1 MVDADL
7 ARQGISDERVLA
19 AFRDVAREDF
29 VPKDLAAFAYDNAPL
44 PIGEAQTISQ
54 PYIVAVTV
62 AALSLG
68 GGERVLEVG
77 TGSGYAAAILGR
89 IAKEVYTIERIPSF
103 AELAR
108 ERLSRLGSRN
118 VCVRCGD
125 GSLGWAEHAPF
136 DAIAV
141 AAGCPRVP
149 RALREQLAIGG
160 RLVVPVGAS
169 EASQQLMRITRET
182 ETEYRQEQLASVRFV
197 PLIGEQGWAEATGWR
212 GAFAKSR
219 RPSTG

>member
-7 ARQGISDERVLA
+7 ALQGITDKRVLA
-19 AFRDVAREDF
+19 AFREVAREDF

-54 PYIVAVTV
+54 PYIVALTV
-62 AALSLG
+62 AALCLG

-89 IAKEVYTIERIPSF
+89 IAKEVFTVERIPSL

-108 ERLSRLGSRN
+108 ERLSRLGWHN
-118 VCVRCGD
+118 VRVQCGD

-141 AAGCPRVP
+141 AAGSPRAP

-169 EASQQLMRITRET
+169 EASQQLMRITRVT
-182 ETEYRQEQLASVRFV
+182 ETEYQQEQLASVRFV